1 MSTKEMPRI
10 AESVKFWEEQ
20 DRINKSII
28 PRILKNHDLI
38 MDITK
43 QVSSFSE
50 AIAKAEAKIVAVDK
64 SIQSRLSEF
73 SSIIDTLNSRFDKL
87 EKRASRVSTPSRLP
101 IILSISAFICSLLA
115 IVIILVK

>member
-1 MSTKEMPRI
+1 MSTTETPRI
-10 AESVKFWEEQ
+10 VERVKFWEEQ

-50 AIAKAEAKIVAVDK
+50 VIAKYESKLIAVEKSSHTCFTELSTKVDK
-64 SIQSRLSEF
+64 LNVQFESIAKQIKNIAAPS
-73 SSIIDTLNSRFDKL
+73 KL
-87 EKRASRVSTPSRLP
+87 PL
-101 IILSISAFICSLLA
+101 ILSITAILSSVLSIIIAF
-115 IVIILVK
+115 VK